1 MAPGAS
7 LISLKVLGA
16 DGTGY
21 VSDVIGAIDW
31 AIANKNKFGIRVI
44 NLSLGAPSSGSYGD
58 DPMAKAV
65 ERAVNAGIV
74 VIASGGNLG
83 KLPDGTPLVGA
94 IVSPGYTPGAL
105 TVGALNNKGTVAGRT
120 MELRLTARAV
130 RWAIRRTRLPGRSS
144 RTWSRRVTRLR
155 RRALPV
161 PISGRTTPSA
171 GSTAPMAGRI

>member
-1 MAPGAS
+1 
-7 LISLKVLGA
+7 VLGA

-21 VSDVIGAIDW
+21 VSDVIRAVDW

-44 NLSLGAPSSGSYGD
+44 NLSLGAPSSGSYND

-83 KLPDGTPLVGA
+83 KLPDGTPVVGA

-105 TVGALNNKGTVAGRT
+105 TVGALNNKGTG
-120 MELRLTARAV
+120 E
-130 RWAIRRTRLPGRSS
+130 
-144 RTWSRRVTRLR
+144 
-155 RRALPV
+155 PV
-161 PISGRTTPSA
+161 
-171 GSTAPMAGRI
+171 